1 MGRGFDVDKSRV
13 NAILDVACV
22 FNEPDGFDHE
32 GFVNAVHLMFG
43 EVELVSL
50 SASFDRSV
58 YTFMIDGENVT
69 VSIES
74 GDLSVDC

>member
-1 MGRGFDVDKSRV
+1 MDKSRV
-13 NAILDVACV
+13 NAILDVAGV

-32 GFVNAVHLMFG
+32 GFVNAAHLMFG